1 MNVDSETRALE
12 RAIHSSK
19 VERARSAPTGSKLFA
34 GAMLFDR
41 VRARMLC
48 GIRSQ
53 FPAWS
58 ETEVDAEFC
67 RRLAARRAREE
78 RGIYTPISAATG
90 R

>member
-1 MNVDSETRALE
+1 MNADSETRALE
-12 RAIHSSK
+12 RAIHRSK
-19 VERARSAPTGSKLFA
+19 VERARSAPAGSTLFA
-34 GAMLFDR
+34 GAMLFDQ

-58 ETEVDAEFC
+58 EAEVDAEFC
-67 RRLAARRAREE
+67 RRLAARREREG
-78 RGIYTPISAATG
+78 RGIYTPVTAVTD

>member
-1 MNVDSETRALE
+1 MNADLETRALE
-12 RAIHSSK
+12 RAIHRSK
-19 VERARSAPTGSKLFA
+19 VDRARSALAGSKLFA

-58 ETEVDAEFC
+58 EAEVDAEFC

-78 RGIYTPISAATG
+78 RGIYTPISAATD

>member
-1 MNVDSETRALE
+1 MNADSETLALE
-12 RAIHSSK
+12 RSIHRSK
-19 VERARSAPTGSKLFA
+19 VGRARSAPAGSKLFA

-48 GIRSQ
+48 GIRGQ

-58 ETEVDAEFC
+58 EAEVDAEFC
-67 RRLAARRAREE
+67 RRLVARRARED
-78 RGIYTPISAATG
+78 RGIYTPVSAVTD

>member
-1 MNVDSETRALE
+1 
-12 RAIHSSK
+12 
-19 VERARSAPTGSKLFA
+19 
-34 GAMLFDR
+34 MLFDR

-78 RGIYTPISAATG
+78 RGIYTPISAATD